1 MENILEETK
10 NIMRRYNIKPNKSL
24 GQNFLINS
32 EVVEN
37 IVQSSDITKD
47 DMVIEIGPGLG
58 VLTKYLL
65 EKAKKVVCI
74 ELDTKMVKILQDR
87 FSEYDNIEI
96 INTDVLKI
104 NLNEI
109 IEKNK
114 GEIRKVKVVANLPYY
129 ITTPIIMKLIEDRLD
144 IESITVMIQKEV
156 ADRLIEIPGGK
167 NTGAITYTVYYY
179 CTSKKIM
186 EVPNT
191 SFIPEPEVTSEI
203 IKMDLRYKPV
213 VDVENGTTKKVKIST
228 LLTALVE
235 KNAGAHNSIYRGKDI
250 TDLFYDGTLSKQIAA
265 GTFDDIFV
273 GDYIIGKTSGRKYL
287 VADINYRLHMGDTEC
302 TKLHVLMIPERI
314 MGTAQMNASNI
325 TDGAYIGSAMYKTN
339 LAQFKTV
346 IKNDFETSHIL
357 KHRNLL
363 QNAVSNG
370 CETGGTWYDSDIE
383 LMNEI
388 MVYGCQIF
396 KNATNGSTFPNNY
409 QIDNSQLSLF
419 RLRHDSIVARNDAG
433 DRYWYWLRDVVS
445 STSFASVSYRGYSGY
460 SSASNVGGV
469 RPAFLIV

>member
-37 IVQSSDITKD
+37 IVQSSDIT
-47 DMVIEIGPGLG
+47 
-58 VLTKYLL
+58 
-65 EKAKKVVCI
+65 KAKKVVCI

-213 VDVENGTTKKVKIST
+213 VDVENPQIMFRIIKSAFMQRRKT
-228 LLTALVE
+228 LLNALT
-235 KNAGAHNSIYRGKDI
+235 NANVFINKEQGIN
-250 TDLFYDGTLSKQIAA
+250 TLKELNLKENVRAEELTIQD
-265 GTFDDIFV
+265 F
-273 GDYIIGKTSGRKYL
+273 
-287 VADINYRLHMGDTEC
+287 
-302 TKLHVLMIPERI
+302 
-314 MGTAQMNASNI
+314 SNI
-325 TDGAYIGSAMYKTN
+325 TKIVFGKLKG
-339 LAQFKTV
+339 
-346 IKNDFETSHIL
+346 KN
-357 KHRNLL
+357 
-363 QNAVSNG
+363 
-370 CETGGTWYDSDIE
+370 GTD
-383 LMNEI
+383 
-388 MVYGCQIF
+388 
-396 KNATNGSTFPNNY
+396 P
-409 QIDNSQLSLF
+409 QLPF
-419 RLRHDSIVARNDAG
+419 
-433 DRYWYWLRDVVS
+433 
-445 STSFASVSYRGYSGY
+445 
-460 SSASNVGGV
+460 
-469 RPAFLIV
+469 

>member
-87 FSEYDNIEI
+87 FSEHDNIEI

-203 IKMDLRYKPV
+203 IKMDLRDKPV
-213 VDVENGTTKKVKIST
+213 VDVENPQIMFRIIKSAFMQRRKT
-228 LLTALVE
+228 LLNALTNTNVFINKE
-235 KNAGAHNSIYRGKDI
+235 QGIN
-250 TDLFYDGTLSKQIAA
+250 TLKELNLKENVRAEELTIQD
-265 GTFDDIFV
+265 F
-273 GDYIIGKTSGRKYL
+273 
-287 VADINYRLHMGDTEC
+287 
-302 TKLHVLMIPERI
+302 
-314 MGTAQMNASNI
+314 SNI
-325 TDGAYIGSAMYKTN
+325 TKIVFGK
-339 LAQFKTV
+339 
-346 IKNDFETSHIL
+346 L
-357 KHRNLL
+357 K
-363 QNAVSNG
+363 G
-370 CETGGTWYDSDIE
+370 KKGTDHK
-383 LMNEI
+383 LP
-388 MVYGCQIF
+388 F
-396 KNATNGSTFPNNY
+396 
-409 QIDNSQLSLF
+409 
-419 RLRHDSIVARNDAG
+419 
-433 DRYWYWLRDVVS
+433 
-445 STSFASVSYRGYSGY
+445 
-460 SSASNVGGV
+460 
-469 RPAFLIV
+469 